1 MPGGR
6 HCQILP
12 SIAKYCQASP
22 YKWQPRRRL
31 LSLNKLSHS
40 ADGFCPRVFP
50 ISLGVTHVPSPYI
63 CAGWNFLFWIEFG
76 GEGPWSYQ
84 SKGVKRI
91 KSTIFR
97 CSQEVNLLFPIT
109 PCLRCSI
116 AQSTADS
123 PHGFTSQNVMAWL
136 PSGYGLK
143 SMKFKVE
150 HLALKSI
157 EIQCRTDMD

>member
-1 MPGGR
+1 M
-6 HCQILP
+6 LP
-12 SIAKYCQASP
+12 SIAKNCQVLPSITKYCQVLPSITKWCRASP

-63 CAGWNFLFWIEFG
+63 WAGWNFLFWIEFG

-109 PCLRCSI
+109 LCLRSSI

-123 PHGFTSQNVMAWL
+123 PHGLTSQNVMAWL
-136 PSGYGLK
+136 PSGYG
-143 SMKFKVE
+143 
-150 HLALKSI
+150 
-157 EIQCRTDMD
+157 